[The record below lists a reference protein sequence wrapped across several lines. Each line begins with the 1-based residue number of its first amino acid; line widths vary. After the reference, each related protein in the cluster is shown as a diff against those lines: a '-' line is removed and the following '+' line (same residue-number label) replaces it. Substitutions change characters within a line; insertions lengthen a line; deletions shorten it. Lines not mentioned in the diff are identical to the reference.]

1 MEVAEEMMA
10 LKVPWKIIQG
20 SKGQL
25 HDGFLFDTKAL
36 FIHIV
41 QIFELEGK
49 AKQGELEIAITIY
62 GAKLDSK
69 INHVTWGFKIHRQRQ
84 SLSNHRYAHI

>member
-1 MEVAEEMMA
+1 MTASCSTRKPC
-10 LKVPWKIIQG
+10 LYTSCK
-20 SKGQL
+20 
-25 HDGFLFDTKAL
+25 
-36 FIHIV
+36 
-41 QIFELEGK
+41 IFELEGK